1 MSETRLAVFSGSA
14 HVALGEAIADEL
26 GVIPG
31 CRTIERY
38 PGGERRVELHESVR
52 GADVYLV
59 QPTCPPV
66 ETNLVEL
73 LLLADSCRRAGATH
87 ITAVIPYFGYSRQDR
102 RGGLRVP
109 VGGRLVA
116 DLIAASGVQQVV
128 AVDLHAPAMEG
139 YFAMP
144 VEHLAAFPALFVGL
158 RDTVA
163 TNGVV
168 VAPDLGAAKL
178 ADRYAADLHLP
189 VAVVHKTRTSGADV
203 LVTGITGDV
212 RGKVPLIVDDMIT
225 TGATIAAAVEALL
238 AAGAEARVTVMA
250 THGVFEPEAFDRL
263 RQLPLERII
272 ITDSVPLPADS
283 GLPIEVVH
291 LGRLLAEA
299 IRLMHGQ
306 ESVSELRARG

>member
-1 MSETRLAVFSGSA
+1 VEMRLAVFSGSA
-14 HVALGEAIADEL
+14 HVTLGDAIAEEL

-38 PGGERRVELHESVR
+38 PGGERHVLLQESVR

-73 LLLADSCRRAGATH
+73 LLMADCCRRAGSAH
-87 ITAVIPYFGYSRQDR
+87 ITAVIPYFGYGRQDR

-128 AVDLHAPAMEG
+128 ALDLHAPAMEG

-158 RDTVA
+158 SDTVA
-163 TNGVV
+163 ANGVV

-178 ADRYAADLHLP
+178 ADRYAAELHLP

-203 LVTGITGDV
+203 MVTGITGDV
-212 RGKVPLIVDDMIT
+212 RGKVPLIVDDMVT
-225 TGATIAAAVEALL
+225 TGATITAAVEALL
-238 AAGAEARVTVMA
+238 AAGAEARVTVLA
-250 THGVFEPEAFDRL
+250 THGVFEPYAFERL
-263 RQLPLERII
+263 RRLPIERIL
-272 ITDSVPLPADS
+272 ITDSVPVPADS

-299 IRLMHGQ
+299 IRLMHGK
-306 ESVSELRARG
+306 ESVSELRARV